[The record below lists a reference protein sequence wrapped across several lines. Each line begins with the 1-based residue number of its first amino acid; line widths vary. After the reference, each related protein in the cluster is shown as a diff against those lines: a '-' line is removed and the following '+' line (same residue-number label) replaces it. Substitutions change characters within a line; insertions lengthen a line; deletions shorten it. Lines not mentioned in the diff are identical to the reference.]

1 MERQEQEKVL
11 YRNNKLP
18 CPHCGKLLDVQFIR
32 KTIEK
37 TVKGTY
43 KRTIQIQKSDQ
54 SLLEFA
60 QSTVDKDASS

>member
-11 YRNNKLP
+11 YRNDKLP
-18 CPHCGKLLDVQFIR
+18 CPHCGKLLDVRFIR

-43 KRTIQIQKSDQ
+43 KRTIQIQKSGQ
-54 SLLEFA
+54 ALLKFA
-60 QSTVDKDASS
+60 REKADKDASS

>member
-1 MERQEQEKVL
+1 MTEEKVL
-11 YRNNKLP
+11 YRNDKLA
-18 CPHCGKLLDVQFIR
+18 CPHCGKLLDVRFIR

-54 SLLEFA
+54 SLLEFGREYN
-60 QSTVDKDASS
+60 ASS